1 MKTEQPLLTLTVLAA
16 AALPGARFVTNAGD
30 VPAAAAKVLGVAN
43 AAYDIGEQAGVGVLG
58 VFVVESGAAIAA
70 DANVETDNVGRAI
83 TLAAGSNC
91 GRALDAAGGAGEFIR
106 VLRGL
111 PV

>member
-1 MKTEQPLLTLTVLAA
+1 MKTEQPCLILTVVAA
-16 AALPGARFVTNAGD
+16 AALTRCRFATTAGA

-43 AAYDIGEQAGVGVLG
+43 ADYDIGEQAGVGVLG

-70 DANVETDNVGRAI
+70 DANVETDNAGRAI
-83 TLAAGSNC
+83 TLAAGVNC

-111 PV
+111 PL

>member
-1 MKTEQPLLTLTVLAA
+1 MKTEQPILTLTVLAA
-16 AALPGARFVTNAGD
+16 AALSGRRFVTNAGA
-30 VPAAAAKVLGVAN
+30 VPAAAAKVLGVTN
-43 AAYDIGEQAGVGVLG
+43 AAYDAGEQAGVGVLG
-58 VFVVESGAAIAA
+58 VMLVEAGAAIAA

-83 TLAAGSNC
+83 TLAAGVNC
-91 GRALDAAGGAGEFIR
+91 GRALDAAGAAGEFIR

>member
-1 MKTEQPLLTLTVLAA
+1 MKTEQICLTTTVAAA
-16 AALPGARFVTNAGD
+16 AALTKRRFVTTAGA
-30 VPAAAAKVLGVAN
+30 VPAAAAKVLGVTN
-43 AAYDIGEQAGVGVLG
+43 ADYDLGEQAGVNVLG
-58 VFVVESGAAIAA
+58 ICLVEAGAAIAA
-70 DANVETDNVGRAI
+70 DANVESDNQGRAI

-91 GRALDAAGGAGEFIR
+91 GRALDAAGAAGEFIR

>member
-1 MKTEQPLLTLTVLAA
+1 MKTEQPLLITTVAAA
-16 AALPGARFVTNAGD
+16 AALSARRFVTTAGA

-58 VFVVESGAAIAA
+58 IFLVESGAAIAA

-83 TLAAGSNC
+83 TLAAGVNS
-91 GRALDAAGGAGEFIR
+91 GRALDAAAGAGEFIR

-111 PV
+111 PL